1 VTTDR
6 EAIGMSDSLPPLAV
20 IGIAVAALL
29 FVAGLI
35 VIIVASDSGL
45 RDFIEFRAFITPAIM
60 TIVWVLGAAL
70 ITLVAVLT
78 VVNDTSS
85 LLPALLYF
93 LVGNLGWRVF
103 VEVLVVVF
111 SIHDSLRKIE
121 KK

>member
-1 VTTDR
+1 
-6 EAIGMSDSLPPLAV
+6 MSDSLPPLAV

>member
-1 VTTDR
+1 
-6 EAIGMSDSLPPLAV
+6 MSNWPPPPAPPLS
-20 IGIAVAALL
+20 AA
-29 FVAGLI
+29 AK
-35 VIIVASDSGL
+35 SSGGW
-45 RDFIEFRAFITPAIM
+45 RDFVEFRAFITPAIM

-78 VVNDTSS
+78 VANDTSA

-93 LVGNLGWRVF
+93 LVGNLGWRIF

-111 SIHDSLRKIE
+111 SIHDALRNIE